1 LRSGVND
8 CPGPPSGG
16 GGTGWSRR
24 GLGEATY
31 NGGGLQSW
39 ESGLSATQSIRSDP
53 LKTAKDL
60 FFDLCEPG
68 HGRIQRWQL
77 KACAVEPDAVD
88 FPFARS
94 VVIVRSERTVKKTA
108 VSSFETRA
116 YICSDLSDQRTPYHW
131 LELIRGHWA
140 GVEIRNHWKRD
151 APMGEAFR
159 CRLRIG
165 LRGHSKNGRWL
176 PSSPPEPESQL
187 LVLSDSR
194 FGIGFPFRGQMRST
208 VRDSNERNPSPFR
221 ETRCSCASIRFA
233 CTFDALSCGMAN
245 ISKSALRSRL
255 TQSRANSVGARGF
268 HHNPQD
274 FSDLVGV
281 STASSQE
288 YLKKNWHYLSDGM
301 RAHAARLSTSM
312 LTVNGEQQIDTKT
325 GQFGLALG

>member
-1 LRSGVND
+1 MGVND
-8 CPGPPSGG
+8 GPGPPSGG

-31 NGGGLQSW
+31 NGAGLQSW

-151 APMGEAFR
+151 ALMGEDR
-159 CRLRIG
+159 
-165 LRGHSKNGRWL
+165 
-176 PSSPPEPESQL
+176 
-187 LVLSDSR
+187 SR
-194 FGIGFPFRGQMRST
+194 T
-208 VRDSNERNPSPFR
+208 RNPN
-221 ETRCSCASIRFA
+221 
-233 CTFDALSCGMAN
+233 ALAN
-245 ISKSALRSRL
+245 LAALRSVCL
-255 TQSRANSVGARGF
+255 HLIANS
-268 HHNPQD
+268 HP
-274 FSDLVGV
+274 DLPWPVV
-281 STASSQE
+281 RE
-288 YLKKNWHYLSDGM
+288 
-301 RAHAARLSTSM
+301 RLSAKPAACLSLLTS
-312 LTVNGEQQIDTKT
+312 
-325 GQFGLALG
+325 